1 MLDDEESRQKRA
13 DELKRRRSQEAKQ
26 LIGQRS
32 TEARAV
38 FERHSS
44 QGQFRSKQQTS
55 SSNITNDVIEESK
68 APISGSGAPISG
80 SDAPISPPVPSAFA
94 APTPKEDAIN
104 ANEVST
110 EDIVVPP
117 PMDFGNDDNRISEI
131 QQQQQQQPQQHPQR
145 PQ

>member
-1 MLDDEESRQKRA
+1 M
-13 DELKRRRSQEAKQ
+13 
-26 LIGQRS
+26 
-32 TEARAV
+32 
-38 FERHSS
+38 

-131 QQQQQQQPQQHPQR
+131 QQQQQPQQHPQQR
-145 PQ
+145 PQQPPDVTGAASTPHQPDLIQDVAAKQGPGIDF